1 MAVRVM
7 DSGDGGVGG
16 DSGDGS
22 THNSSGGPGAGSNDG
37 AVMMKVSV

>member
-7 DSGDGGVGG
+7 

-22 THNSSGGPGAGSNDG
+22 THNSSGGAGAGAGSNDG